1 MIEKWIKANKTFTI
15 STRLDKARLA
25 KDEVKLIKFSN
36 KVEFE
41 SHLGSGFFVEW
52 YDEKESASIPV
63 LSSVPNIE
71 VSFDEI
77 MKQNEEIFKAEP
89 PITEGPETVSVTT
102 TSSGSEIVDEVINL
116 MKKNEERQQEIAQ
129 TLDEDDAA
137 KLERLN
143 SQGKP
148 FICQTP
154 DCGRI
159 RNKKNLFCN
168 NCLKDKQN
176 NL

>member
-1 MIEKWIKANKTFTI
+1 MIEKWIKAIRTFTI
-15 STRLDKARLA
+15 STRLDKARLE
-25 KDEVKLIKFSN
+25 KDEVKLVKFSN
-36 KVEFE
+36 KTEFE
-41 SHLGSGFFVEW
+41 NHLRSGFFVEW
-52 YDEKESASIPV
+52 YDEKEAASLPLIG
-63 LSSVPNIE
+63 LVPNVE

-77 MKQNEEIFKAEP
+77 MKQNETIFKLEEP
-89 PITEGPETVSVTT
+89 IV
-102 TSSGSEIVDEVINL
+102 SSGSEVVDL
-116 MKKNEERQQEIAQ
+116 LKKNEQAQQEIVQ

-154 DCGRI
+154 GCGRI

-168 NCLKDKQN
+168 NCLKTKQD

>member
-1 MIEKWIKANKTFTI
+1 MIEKWIKANRDFSI
-15 STRLDKARLA
+15 STRLDKARL
-25 KDEVKLIKFSN
+25 KKGEVKLVKFST
-36 KVEFE
+36 KAEFE
-41 SHLGSGFFVEW
+41 SHLSGGFFVEW
-52 YDEKESASIPV
+52 YDEKEAASIPV
-63 LSSVPNIE
+63 IPAIPNTE

-77 MKQNEEIFKAEP
+77 MKQNDAIFKPEEP
-89 PITEGPETVSVTT
+89 I
-102 TSSGSEIVDEVINL
+102 TSSGSEVVDEVINL
-116 MKKNEERQQEIAQ
+116 MKKNEQAQQEIVQ
-129 TLDEDDAA
+129 SLDEDDEA

-154 DCGRI
+154 GCGRI

-168 NCLKDKQN
+168 NCLKTKQD

>member
-15 STRLDKARLA
+15 STRLDKARLV
-25 KDEVKLIKFSN
+25 KDEVKLVKFSN

-52 YDEKESASIPV
+52 YDEKEAASLPLIGI
-63 LSSVPNIE
+63 VPNVE

-77 MKQNEEIFKAEP
+77 MKQNEEIFKPEQT
-89 PITEGPETVSVTT
+89 ITLTT
-102 TSSGSEIVDEVINL
+102 GSEIVDETVKIFQ
-116 MKKNEERQQEIAQ
+116 KSEQEQEQPIQ
-129 TLDEDDAA
+129 ELDEDDAA

-168 NCLKDKQN
+168 NCLKDKQDT
-176 NL
+176 L

>member
-1 MIEKWIKANKTFTI
+1 MIEKWIKANRDFSI
-15 STRLDKARLA
+15 STRLDKARLK
-25 KDEVKLIKFSN
+25 KDEVKLVKFSN

-41 SHLGSGFFVEW
+41 SHLSGGFFVEW
-52 YDEKESASIPV
+52 YNEKAAASLPLIG
-63 LSSVPNIE
+63 LVPNIE
-71 VSFDEI
+71 LSFDEI
-77 MKQNEEIFKAEP
+77 MKQNDAVFKPEESI
-89 PITEGPETVSVTT
+89 
-102 TSSGSEIVDEVINL
+102 TSSGSEVVDEVISL
-116 MKKNEERQQEIAQ
+116 MKKNEAAQQEIVQ
-129 TLDEDDAA
+129 SLDEDDEA

-168 NCLKDKQN
+168 NCLKTKQD